1 MATEA
6 ILSLEQL
13 RCIKLQNTE
22 SRTEPYIWP
31 VLIRVDDNTIS
42 TPQLVSVISP
52 ALGNARVVIKDSM
65 RAGDVASIPLSVGTL
80 RTRFDDNLSTRRLLL
95 VVALLENDETPETAM
110 RAGFQ
115 AFVSE
120 VGLAI
125 ADNLLALSAAN
136 EDEEKALIDVIQKR
150 VTGRVKAA
158 TENALTAW
166 EKAKILAGILNLDD
180 ATGSAFT
187 SFGKPSLVSAPV
199 NLAFETKG
207 SILGIPTQTRYE
219 IQGRLQVKPVVVSR
233 CQPQVNAVA
242 AAQTAVHDIE
252 NEIAE
257 LQAQLHG
264 QGDEPPLPKAFI
276 VAEIRRIRQEE
287 LGPAMLALQQAR
299 AALQACRD
307 LGNVVLGNT
316 AVEGVL
322 AL

>member
-6 ILSLEQL
+6 ILFLEQL
-13 RCIKLQNTE
+13 RCVKLLNTE

-31 VLIRVDDNTIS
+31 VLIRIDDNTIS

-65 RAGDVASIPLSVGTL
+65 RAGETAAIPVSVGTL
-80 RTRFDDNLSTRRLLL
+80 RTRFDDNLTTRRLLL
-95 VVALLENDETPETAM
+95 VVALLENDETPEAAM

-125 ADNLLALSAAN
+125 ADNLLALSSADA
-136 EDEEKALIDVIQKR
+136 DEEKALIDVIQKR
-150 VTGRVKAA
+150 VTGRVKSA

-180 ATGSAFT
+180 AMGSAFT

-199 NLAFETKG
+199 SLAFETKS
-207 SILGIPTQTRYE
+207 SILGIPTQSQYE

-233 CQPQVNAVA
+233 CQPQINAVA

-252 NEIAE
+252 SEIAG
-257 LQAQLHG
+257 LQAQLQG

-276 VAEIRRIRQEE
+276 VAEIRRIREEE
-287 LGPAMLALQQAR
+287 LGPAMQALQQAR
-299 AALQACRD
+299 ADLQACRD
-307 LGNVVLGNT
+307 RGRVVGSIE
-316 AVEGVL
+316 VGGVL
-322 AL
+322 TKT